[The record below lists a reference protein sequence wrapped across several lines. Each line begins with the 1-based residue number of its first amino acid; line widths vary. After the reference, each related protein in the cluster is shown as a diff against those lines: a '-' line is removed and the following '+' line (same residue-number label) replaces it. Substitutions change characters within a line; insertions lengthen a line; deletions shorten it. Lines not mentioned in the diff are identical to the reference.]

1 MKCRI
6 QNNTNWEDLKKCLN
20 EEFSRN
26 NLLVNNN
33 DINIIWETW
42 KTNIN
47 KAATNAIGMKKK
59 VKNHKHFWDKELD
72 GLGREKRQTD

>member
-1 MKCRI
+1 MCFW
-6 QNNTNWEDLKKCLN
+6 NFNYNSWA
-20 EEFSRN
+20 SRY
-26 NLLVNNN
+26 

-59 VKNHKHFWDKELD
+59 VKNHKHFWDKEHF
-72 GLGREKRQTD
+72 